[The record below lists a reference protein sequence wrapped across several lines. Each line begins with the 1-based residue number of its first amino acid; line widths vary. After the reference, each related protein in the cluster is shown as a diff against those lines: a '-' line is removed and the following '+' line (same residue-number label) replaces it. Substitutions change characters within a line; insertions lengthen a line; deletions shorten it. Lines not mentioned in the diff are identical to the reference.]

1 MLKAQVGAMQTS
13 PPSAAVRRLHILID
27 QKQTERTCEGP
38 QRYYLLLVVATIIYS
53 HSSPNTAGP
62 FRDVSLSK
70 YRGMER

>member
-13 PPSAAVRRLHILID
+13 PPSAAVRRLLILID
-27 QKQTERTCEGP
+27 QKRTCEGP
-38 QRYYLLLVVATIIYS
+38 QRCYLLLVVATIIYS

-62 FRDVSLSK
+62 FRDVSRSK